1 MNLTDQSKKFLSAL
15 HPKMRPRWAARYRD
29 LLSRQG
35 GRLVCLEWPSRD
47 PRELGPGPAWALP
60 PQVYLAHL
68 SRPGRDVPTDEN
80 GAVDPAYVEGLL
92 AQGQGE
98 ERGLVRLAHF
108 KPRRTHPAG
117 VDLHGEVR
125 DWISVWKH
133 ADA

>member
-1 MNLTDQSKKFLSAL
+1 
-15 HPKMRPRWAARYRD
+15 MRPRWAARYRD

-35 GRLVCLEWPSRD
+35 RLVCLEWPSRD
-47 PRELGPGPAWALP
+47 PREMGPGPAWALP

-80 GAVDPAYVEGLL
+80 GSVDPAYVESLL
-92 AQGQGE
+92 LSQEGE
-98 ERGLVRLAHF
+98 GGREGERGLVRLAHL